1 MKFWYIYGRTFTEYL
16 QGTWSLVNILMIF
29 GIKEKCIILTHT
41 MYFWLLLKIYP
52 SDLGLVL
59 CSRVTYTVFK
69 LTNLHSVIHVLMLN
83 DWTCDGH
90 EKQTH
95 EHPHD
100 VEMDTCVVL
109 AVIMDTFPED
119 HLLHSSLVFSCSHW
133 LVWVAQWIQ
142 QRVMCQRLITFKQSP
157 LWLSVASFV
166 HISRPHGPLESG
178 LVGLFYFCPHCRA
191 LLREDSREINM
202 L

>member
-29 GIKEKCIILTHT
+29 GIKEKFIIFTHT

-52 SDLGLVL
+52 RDLGLVL

-119 HLLHSSLVFSCSHW
+119 RLLHSSLVFSCSHL

-142 QRVMCQRLITFKQSP
+142 EWCA
-157 LWLSVASFV
+157 SVW
-166 HISRPHGPLESG
+166 
-178 LVGLFYFCPHCRA
+178 
-191 LLREDSREINM
+191 
-202 L
+202 